1 MVWDIRMGKQR
12 EIEETKPH
20 SATMWISFLLHLC
33 STPFQFAVILS
44 HSLIQSAF
52 VGLWESVWVIT
63 KHNLTAQ
70 HFSRVFLNLC
80 IPLSHYAYMAA
91 FIFAFRTFTLY
102 FWLFFFLRSSCFL
115 PSLALAL
122 RFARS
127 LPFHFILH
135 LFLPFHTSLEE
146 HTYTGIPTNRADQA
160 IFRIIFTFALLR
172 IKPHDIA
179 PWNHAQL
186 RDQRYTICSDQIKQ
200 NPLAKAAST

>member
-1 MVWDIRMGKQR
+1 MFHTFSICSNIVPLTHTISFRRIMGKCMGYH
-12 EIEETKPH
+12 ETQLNSAAFFSRIFELVH
-20 SATMWISFLLHLC
+20 SAFSLRIHGRIHFR
-33 STPFQFAVILS
+33 LS
-44 HSLIQSAF
+44 HFHTL
-52 VGLWESVWVIT
+52 L
-63 KHNLTAQ
+63 LT
-70 HFSRVFLNLC
+70 
-80 IPLSHYAYMAA
+80 I
-91 FIFAFRTFTLY
+91 
-102 FWLFFFLRSSCFL
+102 FFLRSSCFL

-179 PWNHAQL
+179 P
-186 RDQRYTICSDQIKQ
+186 
-200 NPLAKAAST
+200 